1 MEISGL
7 HSAPVVYF
15 CWKQEVPHGAL
26 LFLKDKG
33 SFLRPG
39 FGIT

>member
-26 LFLKDKG
+26 LFFEG
-33 SFLRPG
+33 
-39 FGIT
+39 